1 MTLHYNEVHKCLVL
15 VYSLDANTPM
25 HCVYVTMYVEF
36 RKLLIISQ
44 QVFRQ
49 CHTNKKLIQNTPI
62 TTIGN
67 RIKSMSVISNG
78 IHYKVATVSVIHCEA

>member
-1 MTLHYNEVHKCLVL
+1 MLTEMTLHYNEVHKCLVL
-15 VYSLDANTPM
+15 VYPLDANTPM

-36 RKLLIISQ
+36 RKLSLLIISQ

-62 TTIGN
+62 TN
-67 RIKSMSVISNG
+67 NWAQNQVNVR
-78 IHYKVATVSVIHCEA
+78 YKRRNSL